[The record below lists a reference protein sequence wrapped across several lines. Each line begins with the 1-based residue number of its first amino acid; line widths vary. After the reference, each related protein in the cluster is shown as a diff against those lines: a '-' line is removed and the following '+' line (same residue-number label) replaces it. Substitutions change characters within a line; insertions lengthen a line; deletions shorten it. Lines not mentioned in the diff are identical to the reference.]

1 MCVRDPGEINS
12 SLNLRLGGGDDDRG
26 SRSKRQDSQTLRKWE
41 ISQKNKE
48 KQFCTF
54 RAFVLVL
61 DTKKKK
67 HPPKK
72 QITSTPTKLT
82 AGPHMKFHSAR
93 VAGQRNSAEVLGAV
107 SEKTQEAK

>member
-12 SLNLRLGGGDDDRG
+12 SLNLRLGGGDDDRRSG
-26 SRSKRQDSQTLRKWE
+26 SKRQDSQTLRKWE
-41 ISQKNKE
+41 ISQKNKK

-54 RAFVLVL
+54 RAFVLCWIQ
-61 DTKKKK
+61 KKKT
-67 HPPKK
+67 PPKK